1 MDLKLL
7 EELCCA
13 SGVSGDENCIRAL
26 LAEKMKDFNPH
37 IDNTGNLVCIKKS
50 EEKDAPCLMLDAHM
64 DSVGLCVK
72 EICDR
77 GFLRFSAVGGVDE
90 RILPATSVVVHGKK
104 DVFGVISTKPPH
116 LKGENDDHAVV
127 IDNLY
132 IDTGDN
138 SDGIS
143 VGDRISYAP
152 KFKKMLNSVSGTYLD
167 NRVGCL
173 AIIEIFMSLKSKE
186 LPFDLKAVF
195 SVGEE
200 MGMKGAKY
208 GEQIADMGIVLDVTF
223 GKTPDETSDE
233 ALKIGG
239 GAAIGVGPNIHKKI
253 SNGLLC
259 CAEKNNIN
267 CQLEVLEGCSGTN
280 AWMYQVKGLG
290 IPVGMVSFPIKYM
303 HTPVET
309 MKIDDY
315 EHSVKLLTNYILSL
329 TSEQISEVSGVEIC

>member
-7 EELCCA
+7 EELCCV
-13 SGVSGDENCIRAL
+13 SGVSGNENSIRNL
-26 LAEKMKDFNPH
+26 LAEKMKDFSPE
-37 IDNTGNLVCIKKS
+37 IDCTGNLVCIKKS
-50 EEKDAPCLMLDAHM
+50 KFKDAPCLMLDAHM
-64 DSVGLCVK
+64 DSIGLCIT
-72 EICDR
+72 EICER
-77 GFLRFSAVGGVDE
+77 GFLKFSAVGGVDE
-90 RILPATSVVVHGKK
+90 RILPATEVLVHGKK
-104 DVFGVISTKPPH
+104 DVFGVVSTKPPH
-116 LKGENDDHAVV
+116 LKDKNDQDTVS
-127 IDNLY
+127 IDSLF
-132 IDTGDN
+132 IDTGEN

-143 VGDRISYAP
+143 IGDKISYAP

-173 AIIEIFMSLKSKE
+173 AIIDVFMSLNDKE

-208 GEQIADMGIVLDVTF
+208 GQQVADMGIVLDVTF

-233 ALKIGG
+233 ALEIGG
-239 GAAIGVGPNIHKKI
+239 GAAIGVGPNVNKKI
-253 SNGLLC
+253 SGGLLC
-259 CAEKNNIN
+259 CAKDNNIN
-267 CQLEVLEGCSGTN
+267 CQVEVLEGCSGTN

-309 MKIDDY
+309 MKISDY
-315 EHSVKLLTNYILSL
+315 EDCVKLLVDYILGL
-329 TSEQISEVSGVEIC
+329 TGEQISEISGVEIC

>member
-13 SGVSGDENCIRAL
+13 SGVSGEEISIRNL
-26 LAEKMKDFNPH
+26 LAEKMKDFSPW
-37 IDNTGNLVCIKKS
+37 IDSAGNLICIKKS
-50 EEKDAPCLMLDAHM
+50 KVKDAPCLMLDAHM
-64 DSVGLCVK
+64 DSIGLCVK
-72 EICDR
+72 EISDN
-77 GFLRFSAVGGVDE
+77 GFLKFSAVGGVDE
-90 RILPATSVVVHGKK
+90 RILPATEVLVHGKN
-104 DVFGVISTKPPH
+104 DVFGVVSTKPPH

-127 IDNLY
+127 IENLF

-152 KFKKMLNSVSGTYLD
+152 KFKKLLNSVSGTYLD

-173 AIIEIFMSLKSKE
+173 AIIEVFMALKDKE

-200 MGMKGAKY
+200 MGMKGAKFLK
-208 GEQIADMGIVLDVTF
+208 QVADMGIVLDVTF

-239 GAAIGVGPNIHKKI
+239 GAAIGVGPNVNKKI
-253 SNGLLC
+253 SNDLLSL
-259 CAEKNNIN
+259 AENNNIN
-267 CQLEVLEGCSGTN
+267 CQVEVLEGCSGTN

-309 MKIDDY
+309 MKTDDY
-315 EHSVKLLTNYILSL
+315 EDCVKLLVDYILSL
-329 TSEQISEVSGVEIC
+329 TSKQISEISGVEIC